1 MTTIASSGGFIP
13 SSKDTPLD
21 KRTRVNLYEEIQNIK
36 NPYVG
41 MEILVLADETNS
53 GRKTRYR
60 VESLKANDLGMENAL
75 IDMTTIK
82 KVESYEVN
90 LEELIHITKAK
101 IDEFLLN
108 PVLDAEGVAY
118 ERQLYQIDN
127 LIPFDIEDEYI
138 ARIGTEEI
146 VIKVEEVN
154 NLEFIGYNK
163 RIKLHLNLDNTGEY
177 NENYA
182 CLEFVG
188 ITVDNSNDLYIYK
201 SDTIYI
207 NEDAIPKC
215 YPKEIKVRE
224 IIDRALE
231 NINSI
236 EYVELETTDNT
247 IIGAINELKEALAN
261 ITIGDNGE
269 AVNLPF
275 NSIDKGLASS
285 NIDFSEIKNGNYCY
299 IIRGTIGYDIPDGN
313 LPLNNDMVHIT
324 KSNIAMTIIT
334 LSGDIYT
341 YNGGTN
347 GTNYI
352 SCTKDNFMT
361 YSVASETYQLKNDSK
376 LITTDKTVVGA
387 INELKNALDSVDGAF
402 TILTVSPTYEELDTL
417 PEGSKVY
424 ILNGLSIDGDPV
436 HIYKSGNNITI
447 TTIDGTI
454 NKYIKSGNA
463 WTSYS
468 TEERATKSYVD
479 TAIENAQ
486 LNGGEVDLSEY
497 AKTEYVDTIIEGR
510 AGSIKVN
517 GQSYPCSGGVIALPT
532 IPNATSQLTND
543 SNFVNETRLNEAIAG
558 ISSGGSGDCCIKRIT
573 IEEGNPTNIN
583 TLCASIRSKIGTD
596 YQTGDILTG
605 YANLITLN
613 YGDTSKT
620 DSGTLVVYIESY
632 GHSIVYLYS
641 QNDGAIYSGTLADL
655 ATWGDLVKIGE
666 VDLSSYQTITDDT
679 LTTTDKTIVGAIN
692 EVKTNVDSIEIPN
705 VSNYQTKNDSTLT
718 TTNKTIVGSINEI
731 KANVDG
737 ITIPSAV
744 SELTNDSG
752 FITSDDIP
760 TIPTKTSQ
768 LTNDSGFLDSTKVIV
783 VNKGNANTLVDLDN
797 DISVGKNAILLT
809 GTVAQS
815 SYDNELVYIDKRS
828 STSMYIYSMRG
839 NKLFVM
845 KSGSSWFQVENVNFI
860 YPTDTISS
868 LTTTAKTIPGA
879 IDELRR
885 GLNGIKVPTNVS
897 ELNNDSGYLTSH
909 QDISGLQPKT
919 DNSLTTTDKTVTGA
933 INELKSGLDAVTASA
948 TSNLSIEQ
956 SYSVDETLTGG
967 IWIDGKSIY
976 RKVIDCG
983 ELPNGTEKSVPH
995 GITNLDTIIS
1005 INGVAISSENTIPLP
1020 YIHQTTT
1027 DIVQILCTPTEVKIT
1042 TTSDKTAYTKSY
1054 VTVEYTKATDV

>member
-1 MTTIASSGGFIP
+1 MATITSSDGFIP

-21 KRTRVNLYEEIQNIK
+21 KRTRVNSYEEIQNIK

-41 MEILVLADETNS
+41 MEILVLSDETNDNK
-53 GRKTRYR
+53 KTIYK
-60 VESLKANDLGMENAL
+60 VMNLKANENGIEGTAIDVDTL
-75 IDMTTIK
+75 IT
-82 KVESYEVN
+82 VE
-90 LEELIHITKAK
+90 
-101 IDEFLLN
+101 EFL
-108 PVLDAEGVAY
+108 G
-118 ERQLYQIDN
+118 IDSI
-127 LIPFDIEDEYI
+127 IPEDGAIIFGGQCEE
-138 ARIGTEEI
+138 TEEI
-146 VIKVEEVN
+146 IELQPKTDN
-154 NLEFIGYNK
+154 NLNTVNK
-163 RIKLHLNLDNTGEY
+163 KI
-177 NENYA
+177 
-182 CLEFVG
+182 
-188 ITVDNSNDLYIYK
+188 
-201 SDTIYI
+201 
-207 NEDAIPKC
+207 
-215 YPKEIKVRE
+215 
-224 IIDRALE
+224 
-231 NINSI
+231 
-236 EYVELETTDNT
+236 VE
-247 IIGAINELKEALAN
+247 AINELKAN
-261 ITIGDNGE
+261 IDSLNAGGESSGDGT
-269 AVNLPF
+269 VTTLPF
-275 NSIDKGLASS
+275 NTIDKGLASS
-285 NIDFSEIKNGNYCY
+285 NIDFSEIKNGSYCY
-299 IIRGTIGYDIPDGN
+299 IIRGSIGYDVPEGN

-324 KSNIAMTIIT
+324 KSNIAMTVIT
-334 LSGDIYT
+334 LNGDIYT

-347 GTNYI
+347 GTDYI

-361 YSVASETYQLKNDSK
+361 YSVANETYQLKNDSK

-424 ILNGLSIDGDPV
+424 ILNGLGYNGDPV
-436 HIYKSGNNITI
+436 RINKSSNTI
-447 TTIDGTI
+447 TLIGIDGAI
-454 NKYIKSGNA
+454 NKYQKVGNS
-463 WTSYS
+463 WSNYS
-468 TEERATKSYVD
+468 TENWATQKYVD
-479 TAIENAQ
+479 TAIANVQ
-486 LNGGEVDLSEY
+486 LGGESGSVDLSEY
-497 AKTEYVDTIIEGR
+497 QKITDSSLATTDKNIVGAINEVKTNVD
-510 AGSIKVN
+510 SITVPTKV
-517 GQSYPCSGGVIALPT
+517 SD
-532 IPNATSQLTND
+532 LTND
-543 SNFVNETRLNEAIAG
+543 SNFVNETQLNEAIAG

-583 TLCASIRSKIGTD
+583 TLCASIKSKIGTD
-596 YQTGDILTG
+596 YQAGDILTG

-620 DSGTLVVYIESY
+620 DSGTLVVYIERY
-632 GHSIVYLYS
+632 GHSIVFLYS
-641 QNDGAIYSGTLADL
+641 QNDGAIYSGTLSEL
-655 ATWGDLVKIGE
+655 AMYGNLVKVGE
-666 VDLSSYQTITDDT
+666 VDLSEYQTITDNS

-845 KSGSSWFQVENVNFI
+845 KSGSSWFQAENVNSI

-879 IDELRR
+879 IDELKR
-885 GLNGIKVPTNVS
+885 GL
-897 ELNNDSGYLTSH
+897 
-909 QDISGLQPKT
+909 SGLQPKT
-919 DNSLTTTDKTVTGA
+919 DNSLTTTDKTITGA

-956 SYSVDETLTGG
+956 NYSVDETLTGG
-967 IWIDGKSIY
+967 TWIDGKSIY

-983 ELPNGTEKSVPH
+983 ELPNGTEKSVSH

-1054 VTVEYTKATDV
+1054 VTVEYTKATESI

>member
-188 ITVDNSNDLYIYK
+188 ITIDNLNDLYIYK

-275 NSIDKGLASS
+275 NSIDKGLVSS

-387 INELKNALDSVDGAF
+387 INELKNALDSVDGVF

-454 NKYIKSGNA
+454 NKYIKSGTT

-468 TEERATKSYVD
+468 TTNWTTKNYVD
-479 TAIENAQ
+479 DAINNAQ
-486 LNGGEVDLSEY
+486 LGGEVDLSEY

-532 IPNATSQLTND
+532 IPYATSQLTND
-543 SNFVNETRLNEAIAG
+543 SGFVNETRLNEAIAG
-558 ISSGGSGDCCIKRIT
+558 ISTGGGNSDCYIKRIT

-583 TLCASIRSKIGTD
+583 TLCASISSKIGTD
-596 YQTGDILTG
+596 YQVGDILTG

-613 YGDTSKT
+613 YGNTSKT

-632 GHSIVYLYS
+632 GHSVVYLYS
-641 QNDGAIYSGTLADL
+641 QNDGAIYSGILSDL
-655 ATWGDLVKIGE
+655 AMYGDLVKVGE
-666 VDLSSYQTITDDT
+666 VDLSSYQTITDNT

-692 EVKTNVDSIEIPN
+692 EVKS
-705 VSNYQTKNDSTLT
+705 S
-718 TTNKTIVGSINEI
+718 
-731 KANVDG
+731 VDG
-737 ITIPSAV
+737 IT
-744 SELTNDSG
+744 
-752 FITSDDIP
+752 
-760 TIPTKTSQ
+760 
-768 LTNDSGFLDSTKVIV
+768 
-783 VNKGNANTLVDLDN
+783 NANT
-797 DISVGKNAILLT
+797 
-809 GTVAQS
+809 
-815 SYDNELVYIDKRS
+815 
-828 STSMYIYSMRG
+828 
-839 NKLFVM
+839 
-845 KSGSSWFQVENVNFI
+845 
-860 YPTDTISS
+860 S
-868 LTTTAKTIPGA
+868 LTT
-879 IDELRR
+879 
-885 GLNGIKVPTNVS
+885 
-897 ELNNDSGYLTSH
+897 
-909 QDISGLQPKT
+909 
-919 DNSLTTTDKTVTGA
+919 
-933 INELKSGLDAVTASA
+933 
-948 TSNLSIEQ
+948 
-956 SYSVDETLTGG
+956 
-967 IWIDGKSIY
+967 
-976 RKVIDCG
+976 
-983 ELPNGTEKSVPH
+983 
-995 GITNLDTIIS
+995 
-1005 INGVAISSENTIPLP
+1005 
-1020 YIHQTTT
+1020 
-1027 DIVQILCTPTEVKIT
+1027 IT
-1042 TTSDKTAYTKSY
+1042 TTNTNITIDGYVKYFVKNGICY
-1054 VTVEYTKATDV
+1054 VTVYNVTSSTTGKQLISDSIPTPENTLMYSSSIMGGENEGIHRGYMYVDNGNAELYIDFKDAGFDVYGSLSYPVAES

>member
-275 NSIDKGLASS
+275 NSIDKGLATS

-347 GTNYI
+347 GADYI

-376 LITTDKTVVGA
+376 LITTNKTVVGA
-387 INELKNALDSVDGAF
+387 INELKKALDSVDGAF

-454 NKYIKSGNA
+454 NKYIKSVNA

-558 ISSGGSGDCCIKRIT
+558 ISTGGGNSDCCIKRIT

-583 TLCASIRSKIGTD
+583 TLCASIKSKIGTD
-596 YQTGDILTG
+596 YQAGDILTG

-613 YGDTSKT
+613 YGDTIKT

-655 ATWGDLVKIGE
+655 STWGDLVKIGE
-666 VDLSSYQTITDDT
+666 VDLSSITDDT

-692 EVKTNVDSIEIPN
+692 ELKTDM
-705 VSNYQTKNDSTLT
+705 SNINAGSGSSFSGSYNDLT
-718 TTNKTIVGSINEI
+718 DK
-731 KANVDG
+731 
-737 ITIPSAV
+737 
-744 SELTNDSG
+744 
-752 FITSDDIP
+752 P

-768 LTNDSGFLDSTKVIV
+768 LTNDSGFLDSTKVII
-783 VNKGNANTLVDLDN
+783 VNKGNTSTSVDLDN
-797 DISVGKNAILLT
+797 DIPVGKNAVLLT

-879 IDELRR
+879 IDELKR

-919 DNSLTTTDKTVTGA
+919 DNSLTTTDKTIVGA
-933 INELKSGLDAVTASA
+933 INEVK
-948 TSNLSIEQ
+948 N
-956 SYSVDETLTGG
+956 SVD
-967 IWIDGKSIY
+967 
-976 RKVIDCG
+976 
-983 ELPNGTEKSVPH
+983 
-995 GITNLDTIIS
+995 GITS
-1005 INGVAISSENTIPLP
+1005 ANTSL
-1020 YIHQTTT
+1020 TT
-1027 DIVQILCTPTEVKIT
+1027 IT
-1042 TTSDKTAYTKSY
+1042 TTNANITIDGYVKYFVKNGICY
-1054 VTVEYTKATDV
+1054 VTVYNVTSSTTGKQLISDSIPTPENTLMYSSSIMGGENKGVHRGYMYVDNGNAELYVDFKDAGFDVYGSLSYPVAES

>member
-1 MTTIASSGGFIP
+1 MATIALSDGFIP

-108 PVLDAEGVAY
+108 PVLGAEGVAY

-146 VIKVEEVN
+146 VIKAEEVN

-182 CLEFVG
+182 CLEFEG
-188 ITVDNSNDLYIYK
+188 ITVDNSNDLCIYK

-236 EYVELETTDNT
+236 EYVELETTDDT
-247 IIGAINELKEALAN
+247 IIGAINELKRALAN
-261 ITIGDNGE
+261 ITTDDSGE

-285 NIDFSEIKNGNYCY
+285 NIDFSEIKNGTYCY
-299 IIRGTIGYDIPDGN
+299 IIRGSIGYDVPEGN

-324 KSNIAMTIIT
+324 KSNIAMTVIT
-334 LSGDIYT
+334 LNGDIYT

-376 LITTDKTVVGA
+376 LITNNKTVVGA

-424 ILNGLSIDGDPV
+424 ILNGLGIDGDPV

-454 NKYIKSGNA
+454 NKYIKFGTT

-479 TAIENAQ
+479 TAIANAQ
-486 LNGGEVDLSEY
+486 LG
-497 AKTEYVDTIIEGR
+497 
-510 AGSIKVN
+510 
-517 GQSYPCSGGVIALPT
+517 
-532 IPNATSQLTND
+532 
-543 SNFVNETRLNEAIAG
+543 
-558 ISSGGSGDCCIKRIT
+558 
-573 IEEGNPTNIN
+573 
-583 TLCASIRSKIGTD
+583 
-596 YQTGDILTG
+596 
-605 YANLITLN
+605 
-613 YGDTSKT
+613 
-620 DSGTLVVYIESY
+620 
-632 GHSIVYLYS
+632 
-641 QNDGAIYSGTLADL
+641 DL
-655 ATWGDLVKIGE
+655 AE
-666 VDLSSYQTITDDT
+666 YQKITDNSLVT
-679 LTTTDKTIVGAIN
+679 IDKTIVGAIN
-692 EVKTNVDSIEIPN
+692 EIGEQLEDIEKKVNDHIESCSGGETSIDDTTISTDRTWSSAKIEDFVHTNDDVVWSTVQGENLSVDYSKEGYLREVEIWGNTIQNEEDLSNIQHLGELYADEEGQPILDGEGREQYKIEIES
-705 VSNYQTKNDSTLT
+705 SNFY
-718 TTNKTIVGSINEI
+718 
-731 KANVDG
+731 
-737 ITIPSAV
+737 
-744 SELTNDSG
+744 
-752 FITSDDIP
+752 TSD
-760 TIPTKTSQ
+760 
-768 LTNDSGFLDSTKVIV
+768 LFYL
-783 VNKGNANTLVDLDN
+783 GN
-797 DISVGKNAILLT
+797 
-809 GTVAQS
+809 
-815 SYDNELVYIDKRS
+815 
-828 STSMYIYSMRG
+828 
-839 NKLFVM
+839 
-845 KSGSSWFQVENVNFI
+845 
-860 YPTDTISS
+860 
-868 LTTTAKTIPGA
+868 
-879 IDELRR
+879 
-885 GLNGIKVPTNVS
+885 NVS
-897 ELNNDSGYLTSH
+897 ELDLEPNFINTNNVRNSKFTIELECGDFKDGKIIYFKNGYSLELSKEGTALKLRNFNTDAGETSKMFNCNKG
-909 QDISGLQPKT
+909 DIISIVYNGIVNLYVNGNFIASLGWLQYYGNICVVQNLSFLKINTISVAQEHLLKSEPKT
-919 DNSLTTTDKTVTGA
+919 YKTTLLLPCQLMKVGDVADRLYWDSSKGRYVVAKNIAVPKVFKNLPLTTHTYEINGNKYYSVSFTSPVSFINNTRNILSTKLKCNNSIWGNIDSEGIRAINNAIMIRVLFDKVTDITTFINDMDIYIEISNPQLIETNIIEQILLPCYKDKTHLFVTGGIDGTIKAKIPLDGGQA
-933 INELKSGLDAVTASA
+933 IQSLSVMNLALNEEVSTLTLENEELKSTNDTQDELINTTMLATDEMYMMIEPLLLEAVQTLSLERSVSKMVDMYVAMVQRGLKT
-948 TSNLSIEQ
+948 IEQ
-956 SYSVDETLTGG
+956 VPVR
-967 IWIDGKSIY
+967 Y
-976 RKVIDCG
+976 REQVKEI
-983 ELPNGTEKSVPH
+983 LAQLEK
-995 GITNLDTIIS
+995 
-1005 INGVAISSENTIPLP
+1005 
-1020 YIHQTTT
+1020 
-1027 DIVQILCTPTEVKIT
+1027 
-1042 TTSDKTAYTKSY
+1042 
-1054 VTVEYTKATDV
+1054 